1 MKKVFYAVLAA
12 AAAFATA
19 SCCGN
24 SQPDLEGVWDITS
37 VSGEQIA
44 LADSL
49 SEAAPFIEFNVAE
62 SQFHGNTGCNIM
74 NGEYTFTGDSLS
86 FSPAATT
93 MMAGPQELMDLESK
107 VLNAISNAAT
117 VNAVEAEKVQ
127 VLDAEGNVLM
137 ELTKR
142 AAVAEPAAEA
152 ADTTSA
158 CCDSAACCDSTDACD
173 SAATCCNP
181 AAETAAE

>member
-1 MKKVFYAVLAA
+1 MKKVFYAILAA
-12 AAAFATA
+12 TAAFAVA

-24 SQPDLEGVWDITS
+24 SQPELDGTWDITS
-37 VSGEQIA
+37 VSGEQVV

-62 SQFHGNTGCNIM
+62 GRFHGNTGCNIM
-74 NGEYTFTGDSLS
+74 NGEYTFAGDSLS

-117 VNAVEAEKVQ
+117 VNAVETGKIQ

-142 AAVAEPAAEA
+142 AEVAEPAAEA
-152 ADTTSA
+152 AADTTAA
-158 CCDSAACCDSTDACD
+158 CCDSAAVAECDSTAVADTT
-173 SAATCCNP
+173 AATEA
-181 AAETAAE
+181 AAE

>member
-1 MKKVFYAVLAA
+1 MKKVFYAILAA
-12 AAAFATA
+12 GAAFAVA

-24 SQPDLEGVWDITS
+24 SQPELNGVWDITS
-37 VSGEQIA
+37 VSGEQVA

-62 SQFHGNTGCNIM
+62 GKFHGNTGCNIM
-74 NGEYTFTGDSLS
+74 NGEYTFAGDSLS

-117 VNAVEAEKVQ
+117 VNAVETGKVQ

-142 AAVAEPAAEA
+142 VEVAEPAAEA
-152 ADTTSA
+152 ADTTAA
-158 CCDSAACCDSTDACD
+158 CCDSAAVSECDSTAVADTTAETE
-173 SAATCCNP
+173 A
-181 AAETAAE
+181 AAE

>member
-1 MKKVFYAVLAA
+1 MKKVFYAILAA

-24 SQPDLEGVWDITS
+24 SQPDLNGVWDITS
-37 VSGEQIA
+37 VSGEQVA

-74 NGEYTFTGDSLS
+74 NGNYTFAGDSLS
-86 FSPAATT
+86 FGPAATT

-117 VNAVEAEKVQ
+117 VNALESGKIQ

-137 ELTKR
+137 ELAKR
-142 AAVAEPAAEA
+142 AETAEPAAEA
-152 ADTTSA
+152 AADTTAA
-158 CCDSAACCDSTDACD
+158 CCDSAAVAECD
-173 SAATCCNP
+173 SATEA
-181 AAETAAE
+181 AAE